1 MRLVIILSLLCVSVL
16 LPPLRQVAK
25 VESPDSGAQGRLKWS
40 QSNTKQRVGAISNGP
55 LQIPEKSTSGQS
67 KIGEPKVVNLL
78 RKGQKL
84 LENVIFQLVLLKLCL
99 VESMQQVQPKKEKIL
114 RLVNNFLNN
123 LKLQLKRLNVFGER
137 ND

>member
-1 MRLVIILSLLCVSVL
+1 M
-16 LPPLRQVAK
+16 
-25 VESPDSGAQGRLKWS
+25 
-40 QSNTKQRVGAISNGP
+40 
-55 LQIPEKSTSGQS
+55 
-67 KIGEPKVVNLL
+67 VNLL

-84 LENVIFQLVLLKLCL
+84 LENVIFQLVLLKLYL
-99 VESMQQVQPKKEKIL
+99 VESMQQVQKKKEKIL